1 MAKAEPAFSLFGWQ
15 GITLQ
20 VPADWN
26 LGRVDGNYQSGY
38 ARLDDAQI
46 VRAEVEWREGA
57 KRQLAIEELVDR
69 YVGGLKKKAEK
80 SGLPF
85 ALTRRARFLRDKRW
99 LEGSEYELFIWEAD
113 YRAYNLARCC
123 PHCGRIVLL
132 RVLTQLQEK
141 AEDLVEGVIS
151 SLGDHAREGQICWSI
166 YGLRFQLPE
175 DFKLSG
181 QELKSGHL
189 QLSFAKDRQVCRVH
203 RLSLAHLLLK
213 DATLAD
219 WYQGFFHKQL
229 RDFKIAVE
237 EIPLRGHPGLR
248 VRGQPRSRW
257 LQLVRPLPFLNPR
270 PRQFQDSRIWRC
282 EAADKICIIDHLY
295 RKREEGED
303 LPLRL
308 SDGYFCHQDSQTESP
323 GHAQLPAG
331 AQ

>member
-1 MAKAEPAFSLFGWQ
+1 MAKAEPASTLFGWQ
-15 GITLQ
+15 GITLR

-26 LGRVDGNYQSGY
+26 LGRVDGDYQSGY
-38 ARLDDAQI
+38 ARLDDAEI
-46 VRAEVEWREGA
+46 VRAEVEWREGK
-57 KRQLAIEELVDR
+57 KRQLSIEQLVDR
-69 YVGGLKKKAEK
+69 YLEGLEKKAEK

-85 ALTRRARFLRDKRW
+85 AVNRRARFLKDKRW
-99 LEGSEYELFIWEAD
+99 LEGSEYELFTWEAD
-113 YRAYNLARCC
+113 YRTYNLARCC
-123 PHCGRIVLL
+123 PDCGRIVLL
-132 RVLTQLQEK
+132 RVLTRLQEK
-141 AEDLVEGVIS
+141 AEDLVGEVFQ
-151 SLGDHAREGQICWSI
+151 SLDDHPHEGQVCWSV
-166 YGLRFQLPE
+166 YGLRFQLPAA
-175 DFKLSG
+175 FKLSG

-189 QLSFAKDRQVCRVH
+189 QLSFARDRQVCRVH

-213 DATLAD
+213 DTGLAD

-229 RDFKIAVE
+229 RDFKVEVE
-237 EIPLRGHPGLR
+237 EAPLRGHPGLR

-270 PRQFQDSRIWRC
+270 PRQYQDSRVWRC

-308 SDGYFCHQDSQTESP
+308 SDGYFCHQEPQAEPP
-323 GHAQLPAG
+323 GHAQFAAG